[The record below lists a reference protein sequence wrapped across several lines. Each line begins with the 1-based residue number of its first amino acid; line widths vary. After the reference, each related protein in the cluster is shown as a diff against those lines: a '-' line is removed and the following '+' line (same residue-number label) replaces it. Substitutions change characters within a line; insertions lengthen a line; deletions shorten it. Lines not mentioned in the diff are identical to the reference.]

1 MKMNEA
7 TNPWTKL
14 NGDVKYENPWIKVTE
29 DKVLNPAGND
39 GIYGVVHFKTH
50 AIAIIPLDENNNT
63 WIVGQ
68 YRYPMSS
75 YEWEVIEGGCPE
87 GTSPLETAKREL
99 IEEAGLK
106 AESFEMILEMQ
117 LSNSTTDELSYTY
130 IARDITYVGA
140 DPEEDEELV
149 IKKLPFEEVY
159 QMVLRNEIRDSLSV
173 GSILM
178 AKAALDRG
186 GVVK

>member
-1 MKMNEA
+1 MMKMNEA

-14 NGDVKYENPWIKVTE
+14 SGEVKYENPWIKIIE
-29 DKVLNPAGND
+29 DKVLNPAGKD

-50 AIAIIPLDENNNT
+50 AIAIIPLDEDNNT

-68 YRYPMSS
+68 YRYPLSS

-106 AESFEMILEMQ
+106 ADSFEMILEMQ
-117 LSNSTTDELSYTY
+117 LSNSTTDEVSYTY
-130 IARDITYVGA
+130 IARGLTQVEA
-140 DPEEDEELV
+140 EPEEDEQLV

-159 QMVLRNEIRDSLSV
+159 QMVLRNEIRDGLSV
-173 GSILM
+173 ASVLM
-178 AKAALDRG
+178 AKAELDRG
-186 GVVK
+186 KV